1 MVKTL
6 SHIRCEEEHAAGEVA
21 ALAEFVYAHVA
32 AEGIDQDQLRK
43 VISHF
48 VAANLTALARS

>member
-6 SHIRCEEEHAAGEVA
+6 SHVRCGEEHAAGEVA